1 MYEFFVGIV
10 LGVFGTRIFSKKQ
23 KECKDSGVQ
32 VDPVPVEI
40 TAPLSI
46 PNPRKSFIPG
56 ALSNFWG
63 KDS

>member
-23 KECKDSGVQ
+23 KECKDSSIQ
-32 VDPVPVEI
+32 VDSLPALMVASTP
-40 TAPLSI
+40 I
-46 PNPRKSFIPG
+46 PMTRKSFIPG